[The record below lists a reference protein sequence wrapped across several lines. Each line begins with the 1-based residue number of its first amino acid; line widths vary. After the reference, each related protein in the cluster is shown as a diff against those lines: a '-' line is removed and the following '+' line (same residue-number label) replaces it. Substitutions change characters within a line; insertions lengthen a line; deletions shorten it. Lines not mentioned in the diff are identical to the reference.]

1 MLVLRLL
8 FSFSDLRFSLPLGRM
23 GHTDV
28 ATPPPSMIS
37 RTLHPKRRVS
47 PRPPESWTSPLI
59 STQAFTPN
67 RLEVENA

>member
-28 ATPPPSMIS
+28 ATPPLDDLENLASKTPSIA
-37 RTLHPKRRVS
+37 
-47 PRPPESWTSPLI
+47 ETS
-59 STQAFTPN
+59 
-67 RLEVENA
+67 